1 MSLPNFD
8 WCLFG
13 REVSQNFYVSLN
25 LAEIRNLKECTEYKY
40 RISLIKLCVWFFLNG
55 SINLIDCIILENLTS
70 WYKWTPSPHSTG
82 IHHWWLALVKMETH
96 QLLVIWPCPDS
107 SFCITSMFSIPG
119 RFLFPSLGNWYRL
132 HCLFQPC
139 DSDIRWR

>member
-1 MSLPNFD
+1 MSPWKRLQSKFSV
-8 WCLFG
+8 L
-13 REVSQNFYVSLN
+13 VN
-25 LAEIRNLKECTEYKY
+25 LTAIRNLHKCSEYKY
-40 RISLIKLCVWFFLNG
+40 YRSNCVCVCVLNE
-55 SINLIDCIILENLTS
+55 SIYGTILENLTS
-70 WYKWTPSPHSTG
+70 WYKSTPSPHSTG
-82 IHHWWLALVKMETH
+82 IHHWWLVLVKMETH

-107 SFCITSMFSIPG
+107 LYYKASMISIPG